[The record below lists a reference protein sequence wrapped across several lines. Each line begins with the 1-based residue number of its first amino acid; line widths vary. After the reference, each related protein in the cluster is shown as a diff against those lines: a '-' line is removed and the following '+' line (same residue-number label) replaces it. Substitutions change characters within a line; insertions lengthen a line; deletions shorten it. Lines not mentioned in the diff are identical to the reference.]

1 MEVWLQ
7 IVGALTVNVSPFKPY
22 KWAVLL
28 AFTSHSLEYFIVET
42 KFAKDQALDQ
52 EHLLLVKLSAIF
64 VQARTLGRIFR
75 RRLLLEIVEIIKKD
89 KTLIEVVLLKQKH
102 KLTTQGVVWS
112 IPRMKERKFHLD
124 Q

>member
-112 IPRMKERKFHLD
+112 IPR
-124 Q
+124 